1 MPKVSVDIET
11 LSEADLKRVGSH
23 VYMQHPSTRLL
34 CLAYAIDDGPV
45 KVWRAAVD
53 PDFPNDLYAAMADD
67 SYEFHAWNAGG
78 FEMLS
83 PILKG
88 VPAERWRCTMIRAM
102 YWGLPGKLEQA
113 AEALRTG
120 WQKDMAGHRLM
131 LQMSR
136 PRKDGTFWHDVDP
149 DKYDRLCAYCAQ
161 DVETERDIANQLP
174 DLPASELELW
184 RIDHDMMCAGMPVD
198 TVAIDAMR
206 GIADLSVAR
215 LDEQMRKASL
225 GNVRTVNSVGALLK
239 YCHDRM
245 AGMALPQHI
254 REKMLPSTS
263 KEDIDAFLSQLENDG
278 SDVKHKAANLYV
290 PKDVPIML
298 RIRKEA
304 AKSSVAKLQAMANC
318 TMPDATIRG
327 LTQFYGASRTGRWA
341 GRLVQVQNLPR
352 GIKGVDPKVEIESII
367 QQGNFYAPPT
377 GTTTMEVLS
386 SCLRGCFKPKSGKF
400 YVGDFSQIEARV
412 VAWLAGQQDIL
423 DVFASGQDVYTY
435 TANKLGSKDRQFGKV
450 LVLACG
456 FGMGWS
462 KFKDTAATYGLTLTD
477 DEAQTAVKAWRDASP
492 HIVNFWRCME
502 KMARSVIEGKPG
514 AIARWGNI
522 KMAMGSRKLAGC
534 LLIGLPSGRHLVY
547 RNVRLVDGDDGF
559 APRIV
564 YDGVNQTTRR
574 WEAVTTYG
582 GKLCENIVQAVA
594 SDLLRDTLREL
605 KGIRS
610 LVPLVTIHDEV
621 VCIEG
626 PSNLTERQR
635 LSLLSAAM
643 STPPAWAGGLPTGA
657 DVKTMERYGK

>member
-1 MPKVSVDIET
+1 
-11 LSEADLKRVGSH
+11 
-23 VYMQHPSTRLL
+23 
-34 CLAYAIDDGPV
+34 
-45 KVWRAAVD
+45 
-53 PDFPNDLYAAMADD
+53 
-67 SYEFHAWNAGG
+67 
-78 FEMLS
+78 
-83 PILKG
+83 
-88 VPAERWRCTMIRAM
+88 
-102 YWGLPGKLEQA
+102 
-113 AEALRTG
+113 
-120 WQKDMAGHRLM
+120 MAGHRLM

-184 RIDHDMMCAGMPVD
+184 RIDHDMMRAGMPVD

-352 GIKGVDPKVEIESII
+352 GVKGVDPKVEIESII

-514 AIARWGNI
+514 AIARWGHI
-522 KMAMGSRKLAGC
+522 KMAMGSRKLTGC

-547 RNVRLVDGDDGF
+547 RNVRVADIYNELLEKEM
-559 APRIV
+559 PTIV

-574 WEAVTTYG
+574 WERQTTYG

-594 SDLLRDTLREL
+594 SDLLRDTLR
-605 KGIRS
+605 IMPTS
-610 LVPLVTIHDEV
+610 LRPLVTIHDEV
-621 VCIEG
+621 VCIDSG
-626 PSNLTERQR
+626 IGNFTEEER
-635 LSLLSAAM
+635 LSDLRFAM
-643 STPPAWAGGLPTGA
+643 TMVPPWADGLPVGA

>member
-1 MPKVSVDIET
+1 MKHKVSIDIET
-11 LSEADLKRVGSH
+11 LGADLKKIGSH
-23 VYMQHPSTRLL
+23 VYMQTARLL
-34 CLAYAIDDGPV
+34 CVAYAVDDGPV
-45 KVWRAAVD
+45 KVWRAAKD
-53 PDFPNDLYAAMADD
+53 PNIPHDLYAAMADD
-67 SYEFHAWNAGG
+67 DYEFHAWNAGG

-83 PILKG
+83 PLLKG
-88 VPAERWRCTMIRAM
+88 ISAWRWRCTMIRAM

-131 LQMSR
+131 LQMSK
-136 PRKDGTFWHDVDP
+136 PRKDGTFWHDTDP

-174 DLPASELELW
+174 DLPASEQVMWHL
-184 RIDHDMMCAGMPVD
+184 DHEMMCAGLPVD
-198 TVAIDAMR
+198 TVAVDAMR
-206 GIADLSVAR
+206 GIAELSVKR
-215 LDEQMRKASL
+215 LDEQMRLASK
-225 GNVRTVNSVGALLK
+225 GAVNSVNSVGALLK
-239 YCHDRM
+239 FCHERM
-245 AGMALPQHI
+245 EAVSIPAISAQ
-254 REKMLPSTS
+254 KMLPSTA
-263 KEDIDAFLSQLENDG
+263 KEDIDAFLSQLEDG
-278 SDVKHKAANLYV
+278 PTCYRHKKTGMGI
-290 PKDVPIML
+290 PKDVALVL

-352 GIKGVDPKVEIESII
+352 GVKGVDPKTEIEAIVEL
-367 QQGNFYAPPT
+367 GNFYAPPA
-377 GTTTMEVLS
+377 GVTTMEVLS
-386 SCLRGCFKPKSGKF
+386 SCLRGCFKPKTGKF

-423 DVFASGQDVYTY
+423 DVFASGEDVYTY

-477 DEAQTAVKAWRDASP
+477 DEAQTAVKAWRDANL
-492 HIVNFWRCME
+492 HIVSFWRGME
-502 KMARSVIEGKPG
+502 KMARSVIEGTHKG
-514 AIARWGNI
+514 VLRWGHI

-594 SDLLRDTLREL
+594 SDLLRETLKL
-605 KGIRS
+605 LPATVK
-610 LVPLVTIHDEV
+610 PLVTIHDEV

-626 PSNLTERQR
+626 VDGFTEWER
-635 LSLLSAAM
+635 LHDLKMAM
-643 STPPAWAGGLPTGA
+643 TAVPAWADGLPVGA
-657 DVKTMERYGK
+657 DVKVMERYGK